1 MSRILLVLFCF
12 LLNFGFLFSQQKIVK
27 EKDFIGEAKSKDFQ
41 EARREVYVDL
51 VRKALIYGI
60 GENEYNANKNQIEK
74 EFLYYENI
82 RKYVLGESEKA
93 PKGKEKKWLKNNRDK
108 DGYLVLKLQAYV
120 KVDLLLRDYEYIRT
134 KPSST
139 SSVSSVATIVSSS
152 SSKESIEV
160 IKIDTTI
167 STPSKSQSVTL
178 ETTENLSNV
187 DISSITALVFY
198 NPKSPSIVKN
208 PEEEMYAKWAVES
221 LNKELS
227 GIGVQTFDLETMEKL
242 SQEREI
248 LHQAEVGNVGVGL
261 LLAERVFA
269 ELYAEVTPVVTYSG
283 TRAHV
288 ILNVKVYVRTTG
300 SLIANIEKGGQEYD
314 STTLAA
320 SIKVSMREAS
330 RKVKDELVLA
340 LKRYVSRGRYYFV
353 RIVGVD
359 SYKQANTFVTQ
370 LQKIDGVVSVKL
382 KSGSKTDRVYDYN
395 VQYKG
400 NPNELIDVLLN
411 TMSQKAGFESFDLV
425 QVRGNELIFSLE

>member
-1 MSRILLVLFCF
+1 MYKRVLIIF
-12 LLNFGFLFSQQKIVK
+12 LLLSFGLVYSQKNVK
-27 EKDFIGEAKSKDFQ
+27 EKDFIGEAKAKDFQ
-41 EARREVYVDL
+41 DARREVYVDV
-51 VRKALIYGI
+51 VRNALKFAI
-60 GENEYNANKNQIEK
+60 GDGEYNANKESIEK
-74 EFLYYENI
+74 DFLYYENV
-82 RKYVLGESEKA
+82 RKYIIGETEKA

-108 DGYLVLKLQAYV
+108 DGFLVLRLQAYV
-120 KVDLLLRDYEYIRT
+120 KLDMLLKDYEFV
-134 KPSST
+134 KVKSPVVSS
-139 SSVSSVATIVSSS
+139 SSVSSISVVVNSQQPTTATTSNIEVIRVDTTRSSS
-152 SSKESIEV
+152 SIA
-160 IKIDTTI
+160 
-167 STPSKSQSVTL
+167 SQP
-178 ETTENLSNV
+178 TEDLSGV

-198 NPKSPSIVKN
+198 NPKAPFIVKN
-208 PEEEMYAKWAVES
+208 PEEEMYAKWAVEN

-248 LHQAEVGNVGVGL
+248 LHQAEVGNVGIGL

-269 ELYAEVTPVVTYSG
+269 ELYAEVTPTVTYQG

-288 ILNVKVYVRTTG
+288 ILNVKVFVRTTG
-300 SLIANIEKGGQEYD
+300 ALIANIEKGGQEYD
-314 STTLAA
+314 SPSLAA

-330 RKVKDELVLA
+330 RKVKDELIIA

-359 SYKQANTFVTQ
+359 SYKQANTFVTE
-370 LQKIDGVVSVKL
+370 LQKINGIVSVKL

-411 TMSQKAGFESFDLV
+411 TMSQKAGFESFDLT
-425 QVRGNELIFSLE
+425 QVRGNELIFSLD

>member
-1 MSRILLVLFCF
+1 MYKRVLIIF
-12 LLNFGFLFSQQKIVK
+12 LLLSFGFVYSQKNVK
-27 EKDFIGEAKSKDFQ
+27 EKDFIGEAKAKDFQ
-41 EARREVYVDL
+41 DARREVYVDV
-51 VRKALIYGI
+51 VRNALKFAI
-60 GENEYNANKNQIEK
+60 GDREYNANKESIEK
-74 EFLYYENI
+74 DFLYYENV
-82 RKYVLGESEKA
+82 RKYIIGETEKA

-108 DGYLVLKLQAYV
+108 DGFLVLRLQAYV
-120 KVDLLLRDYEYIRT
+120 KLDMLLRDYEFV
-134 KPSST
+134 KVKSPVMSS
-139 SSVSSVATIVSSS
+139 SSVSSVSVVVSPQQSS
-152 SSKESIEV
+152 PNVQNIEV
-160 IKIDTTI
+160 IKVDTTRSSSSI
-167 STPSKSQSVTL
+167 ASQTI
-178 ETTENLSNV
+178 EDLSGV

-198 NPKSPSIVKN
+198 NPKAPSIVKN
-208 PEEEMYAKWAVES
+208 PEEEMYAKWAVEN

-248 LHQAEVGNVGVGL
+248 LHQAEVGNVGIGL

-269 ELYAEVTPVVTYSG
+269 ELYAEITPTVNYQG

-288 ILNVKVYVRTTG
+288 ILNVKVFVRTTG
-300 SLIANIEKGGQEYD
+300 ALIANIEKGGQEYD
-314 STTLAA
+314 SPSLAA

-330 RKVKDELVLA
+330 RKVREELIIA

-359 SYKQANTFVTQ
+359 SYRQANTFVTE
-370 LQKIDGVVSVKL
+370 LQKINGIVSVKL

-411 TMSQKAGFESFDLV
+411 TMSQKAGFESFDLT
-425 QVRGNELIFSLE
+425 QVRGNELIFSLD